1 MKKKLI
7 IHNGNISIGG
17 QEKMLIEF
25 LRLLSPEKYEV
36 LLLIEEDNGKRNDYI
51 NDIPSWIEYRFLTT
65 ERFMESLE
73 KNRKSK
79 NPIRKIIYSLQLKRK
94 KIIAINEL
102 KKYLNYSNIII
113 DYDMGLIRNL
123 HRIDLKDKI
132 LIGWSHA
139 GEGAPLK
146 SKQKRENLEKYN
158 YIVAINER
166 MKEGYEKNTKK
177 PKIKKLYNFMELE
190 TIIGKSLENMKE
202 DFNKYIVSVG
212 SLTENKNQILLIE
225 AFSELKL
232 EKLIEEKLIIIGDGK
247 EKEKLK
253 SKIEELKM
261 QDSIFLLGQKLN
273 PYNYIKNS
281 ELYVV
286 TSKNEGFSLTSIEAM
301 TLKKMVI
308 ATRTNGTVEILGEN
322 SNYGKLV
329 KNNDKED
336 LKKAILYYL
345 TNEKERKIYE
355 IKGFERAKYFKKEN
369 AKKCIEE
376 FIDNL

>member
-102 KKYLNYSNIII
+102 KKYLNYSNVII

-158 YIVAINER
+158 YIVVINER

-253 SKIEELKM
+253 FKIEELKM

-336 LKKAILYYL
+336 LKKSILYYL

>member
-102 KKYLNYSNIII
+102 KKYLNYSNVII

-123 HRIDLKDKI
+123 HRIDLKEKI

-158 YIVAINER
+158 YIVVINER

-253 SKIEELKM
+253 FKIEELKM

-336 LKKAILYYL
+336 LKKSILYYL

>member
-79 NPIRKIIYSLQLKRK
+79 NPIKKIIYSLQLKRK

>member
-1 MKKKLI
+1 MKKKMI

-123 HRIDLKDKI
+123 HRIDLKDMV

-166 MKEGYEKNTKK
+166 MKEGYERNTKK
-177 PKIKKLYNFMELE
+177 PKIIKIYNFMDFSKILELSSE
-190 TIIGKSLENMKE
+190 KMEYKLDDYII
-202 DFNKYIVSVG
+202 SVG
-212 SLTENKNQILLIE
+212 SLTENKNHKLLIE
-225 AFSELKL
+225 SFYKLKQ
-232 EKLIEEKLIIIGDGK
+232 EEKI
-247 EKEKLK
+247 KEKLVILGEGK
-253 SKIEELKM
+253 ERKNLEELIQKLKLK
-261 QDSIFLLGQKLN
+261 SEVLLLGQKKN
-273 PYNYIKNS
+273 PYNYILNS
-281 ELYVV
+281 KLFVLP
-286 TSKNEGFSLTSIEAM
+286 SKNEGLPLTLLE
-301 TLKKMVI
+301 TLCLGKMII
-308 ATRTNGTVEILGEN
+308 AVENNGSKEILGTKYGVLVEN
-322 SNYGKLV
+322 NEDQLSEKIFHYLNNIDERVKFEKLSQERMEEFSVNKV
-329 KNNDKED
+329 KS
-336 LKKAILYYL
+336 
-345 TNEKERKIYE
+345 T
-355 IKGFERAKYFKKEN
+355 
-369 AKKCIEE
+369 IEE
-376 FIDNL
+376 FIDKL

>member
-177 PKIKKLYNFMELE
+177 PKIIKIYNFMDFSKILELSRE
-190 TIIGKSLENMKE
+190 EMDYDLDDYII
-202 DFNKYIVSVG
+202 SVG
-212 SLTENKNQILLIE
+212 SLTENKNHKLLIE
-225 AFSELKL
+225 SFYRLKKEEKNKEKLIILGEGKERENL
-232 EKLIEEKLIIIGDGK
+232 EKLIKKLNL
-247 EKEKLK
+247 EKEVL
-253 SKIEELKM
+253 
-261 QDSIFLLGQKLN
+261 LLGQKKN
-273 PYNYIKNS
+273 PYNYILNS
-281 ELYVV
+281 KLFVLP
-286 TSKNEGFSLTSIEAM
+286 SKNEGMPLTLLEALSLG
-301 TLKKMVI
+301 KMII
-308 ATRTNGTVEILGEN
+308 ATRNNGSNEILNSKYGVLVEN
-322 SNYGKLV
+322 DINELT
-329 KNNDKED
+329 NN
-336 LKKAILYYL
+336 IYYYL
-345 TNEKERKIYE
+345 INVDERKYYE
-355 IKGFERAKYFKKEN
+355 KLTQERIKDFEKNKIKR
-369 AKKCIEE
+369 IVEE

>member
-25 LRLLSPEKYEV
+25 LRLLSPAKYEV

-177 PKIKKLYNFMELE
+177 PKIVKIYNFMDFSKILELSRE
-190 TIIGKSLENMKE
+190 EMDYDLDDYII
-202 DFNKYIVSVG
+202 SVG
-212 SLTENKNQILLIE
+212 SLTENKNHKLLIE
-225 AFSELKL
+225 SFYKLKKEEKNKEKLIILGEGKERENL
-232 EKLIEEKLIIIGDGK
+232 EKLIKKLNL
-247 EKEKLK
+247 EKEVL
-253 SKIEELKM
+253 
-261 QDSIFLLGQKLN
+261 LLGQKKN
-273 PYNYIKNS
+273 PYNYILNS
-281 ELYVV
+281 KLFVLP
-286 TSKNEGFSLTSIEAM
+286 SKNEGMPLTLLEALSLG
-301 TLKKMVI
+301 KMII
-308 ATRTNGTVEILGEN
+308 ATRNNGSNEILNSKYGVLVEN
-322 SNYGKLV
+322 DINELT
-329 KNNDKED
+329 NN
-336 LKKAILYYL
+336 IYYYL
-345 TNEKERKIYE
+345 INVDERKYYE
-355 IKGFERAKYFKKEN
+355 KLTQERIKDFEKNKIKR
-369 AKKCIEE
+369 IVEE

>member
-79 NPIRKIIYSLQLKRK
+79 NLIRKIIYSLQLKRK

-102 KKYLNYSNIII
+102 KKYLNYSNVII

-158 YIVAINER
+158 YIVVINER

-253 SKIEELKM
+253 FKIEELKM

-336 LKKAILYYL
+336 LKKSILYYL